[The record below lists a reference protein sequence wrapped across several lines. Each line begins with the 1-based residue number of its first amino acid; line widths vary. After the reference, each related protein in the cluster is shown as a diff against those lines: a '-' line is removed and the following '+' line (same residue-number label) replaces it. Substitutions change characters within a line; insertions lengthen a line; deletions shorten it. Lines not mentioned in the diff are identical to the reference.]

1 MKMLGSIFKSI
12 FLESMESVDF
22 PVRLRSVP
30 VNRGN
35 QPLPPSSS
43 FLRRVVI
50 AVHGGLPGPTEEKCS
65 FSFCRTEQLT
75 ASQS

>member
-1 MKMLGSIFKSI
+1 MKMLGSIFVKSI

-22 PVRLRSVP
+22 PVRLRPVP

-43 FLRRVVI
+43 FLRRVVVV
-50 AVHGGLPGPTEEKCS
+50 VHGGL
-65 FSFCRTEQLT
+65 RTSVPFLSAEL
-75 ASQS
+75 SN